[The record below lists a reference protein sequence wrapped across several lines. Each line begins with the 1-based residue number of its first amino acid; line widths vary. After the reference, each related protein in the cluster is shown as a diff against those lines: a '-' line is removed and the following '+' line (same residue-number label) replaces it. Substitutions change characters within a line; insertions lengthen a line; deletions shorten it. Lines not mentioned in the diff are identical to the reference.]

1 MQPPREIEMEAAKA
15 TTVHIFVEINK
26 NDQRKVEFESDHVTG
41 GQIKAAAGVP
51 AGFDIARRIGQKL
64 GDVIKDDQVIEIKEG
79 EHFVAVPAGTVS

>member
-1 MQPPREIEMEAAKA
+1 MEAGIKA

-41 GQIKAAAGVP
+41 GQIKVAAGVP

-64 GDVIKDDQVIEIKEG
+64 GDVIKDDQVIEIKNG